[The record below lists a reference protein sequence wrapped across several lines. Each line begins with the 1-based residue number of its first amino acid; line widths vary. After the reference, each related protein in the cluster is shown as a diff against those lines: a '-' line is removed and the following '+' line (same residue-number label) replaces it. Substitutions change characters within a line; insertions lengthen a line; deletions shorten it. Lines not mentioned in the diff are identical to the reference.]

1 VWLGAGVGFQLAQL
15 NVGRLVAPEG
25 SPEVAGFFDRLVEI
39 NAVAEA
45 APGFVWRLVD
55 EDGQDATSL
64 RPYDDVTL
72 VNLSVWESVEA
83 LSAYVYR
90 TAHLDVL
97 RQRRQW
103 FLPPDGPHA
112 VLWWIPAGRWPTL
125 DEAGDRLKRLAHDG
139 PGPDAFTLREP
150 YAAPGG
156 KAATISA

>member
-15 NVGRLVAPEG
+15 NVGRLVAPAG
-25 SPEVAGFFDRLVEI
+25 RPEVAEFFDRLAEI
-39 NAVAEA
+39 NAVADA

-55 EDGQDATSL
+55 EAGADATSL

-90 TAHLDVL
+90 SAHLDVL

-103 FLPPDGPHA
+103 FLPPAGPHL
-112 VLWWIPAGRWPTL
+112 VLWWIPAGERPTL
-125 DEAGDRLKRLAHDG
+125 DDAGRRLARLTREG

-150 YAAPGG
+150 YPAPDG
-156 KAATISA
+156 KTVTISA